1 MLSMEEV
8 TNLNCH
14 KMGSTTV
21 SVKADVAT
29 FARNKESVASE
40 LGTLARNSALELG
53 GNVVVPVSDID
64 TGKQS
69 FVVYTCR

>member
-1 MLSMEEV
+1 MLSMDEV
-8 TNLNCH
+8 AKQNCH

-29 FARNKESVASE
+29 FARDKEKVATE
-40 LGTLARNSALELG
+40 LETLARNSALELG
-53 GNVVVPVSDID
+53 GNVVVPTSEID
-64 TGKQS
+64 MGKQS